1 MRQSERK
8 GVRGKALRSKA
19 KTMIVKTED
28 QISTG
33 DTAAARATMVDA
45 VKALDKAAAKMKI
58 HANNAARRK
67 SRLMKKVNQASKA
80 AA

>member
-33 DTAAARATMVDA
+33 DTAAARATMVEA
-45 VKALDKAAAKMKI
+45 VKALDKAAAKKKI